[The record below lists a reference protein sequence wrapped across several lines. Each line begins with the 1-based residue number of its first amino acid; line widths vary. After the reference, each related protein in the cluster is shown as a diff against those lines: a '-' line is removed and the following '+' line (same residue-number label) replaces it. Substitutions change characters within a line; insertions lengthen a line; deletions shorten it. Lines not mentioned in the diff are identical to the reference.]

1 MAMCAFQNARK
12 ECEVIMREKNLF
24 TKSTTFDLGYLFDKP
39 TKASSR
45 NHNNLNK
52 NSRDIFNK
60 ELSE

>member
-1 MAMCAFQNARK
+1 MKGAI
-12 ECEVIMREKNLF
+12 IMREKNLF
-24 TKSTTFDLGYLFDKP
+24 TKSTTLDLGYLFDKP

-45 NHNNLNK
+45 NHNSLNK

>member
-1 MAMCAFQNARK
+1 MKGAI
-12 ECEVIMREKNLF
+12 IMREKNLF

-60 ELSE
+60 ALSE

>member
-1 MAMCAFQNARK
+1 
-12 ECEVIMREKNLF
+12 MREKNLF

-45 NHNNLNK
+45 NHNK